1 MDARGKTIYACLT
14 VLIFVAWF
22 VASTLVMNFSK
33 QVPGSS
39 AMVFCVVA
47 YLIERIFSKNKEQK
61 VMLHSFLFVFTLL
74 FVKQAMQ
81 MDLKP
86 LLPTYGWMVVG
97 MVIVCGISF
106 IARKTKLINTEET
119 PNKGDENAD

>member
-39 AMVFCVVA
+39 AMVFCVVV
-47 YLIERIFSKNKEQK
+47 YLIERIFSKNKEQR
-61 VMLHSFLFVFTLL
+61 
-74 FVKQAMQ
+74 A
-81 MDLKP
+81 
-86 LLPTYGWMVVG
+86 
-97 MVIVCGISF
+97 
-106 IARKTKLINTEET
+106 
-119 PNKGDENAD
+119 

>member
-1 MDARGKTIYACLT
+1 MT

-47 YLIERIFSKNKEQK
+47 YLIERIFSKDKEQK